1 MWYGQW
7 YLWKVLWIVQPLS
20 LGLALLLV
28 GVIKHSG
35 VTLGFGIALS
45 GMSIFFSALMT
56 PIFRDTAQ
64 LTSSLGAL
72 TLVAMGGALLLWN
85 VRRKP
90 KTTALSG
97 NGGSDTSG
105 TIVLPQ

>member
-1 MWYGQW
+1 
-7 YLWKVLWIVQPLS
+7 
-20 LGLALLLV
+20 V

-45 GMSIFFSALMT
+45 GLSICFAALMS

-64 LTSSLGAL
+64 LTGSLGAA
-72 TLVAMGGALLLWN
+72 TLIAMGGALLLWN

-90 KTTALSG
+90 QTPALTG